1 MWYVQI
7 QKRRSWHPV
16 PSLHGKYLEKT
27 MKTVT
32 DFIFLGSK
40 VTVVTAVVKKE
51 KRKEKMLAPWKKS
64 HEKPDS
70 ILKIRDIIYQ
80 KRSV

>member
-1 MWYVQI
+1 MKIMASSPITSWQI
-7 QKRRSWHPV
+7 P
-16 PSLHGKYLEKT
+16 GKT

-80 KRSV
+80 QRSV